1 MNITLELQKLD
12 DLIVTHTTPPVTAML
27 RNKLHPLRDQ
37 LEAYI
42 TAKEKEL
49 NQTSELE
56 GRNQYLVAENL
67 RIISEKNEIE
77 AKQVQSDA
85 ERLKV
90 GATLK
95 NGQKVMYEADAYAIL
110 PNNKT
115 PQVVEFRKVDT
126 AQHTYQTV
134 AHAKWADV
142 SEIHGPPA

>member
-1 MNITLELQKLD
+1 MNITLELQQLD
-12 DLIVTHTTPPVTAML
+12 DLIVKHTTPPVTAML

-42 TAKEKEL
+42 IAKETGAK
-49 NQTSELE
+49 QASELE
-56 GRNQYLVAENL
+56 ERNRYLVAENL
-67 RIISEKNEIE
+67 RIISEKNALE
-77 AKQVQSDA
+77 AKQAESDA
-85 ERLKV
+85 DRLKV

-95 NGQKVMYEADAYAIL
+95 NGRKVMYEADAYAIL
-110 PNNKT
+110 PNSKT